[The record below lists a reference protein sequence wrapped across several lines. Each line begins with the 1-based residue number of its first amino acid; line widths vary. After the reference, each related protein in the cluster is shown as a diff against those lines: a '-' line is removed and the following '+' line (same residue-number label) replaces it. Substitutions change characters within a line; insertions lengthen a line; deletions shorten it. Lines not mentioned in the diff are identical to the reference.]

1 MEEIKLFAINLFEWL
16 VRCVRKRRFGTRGS
30 LFIDRGRRGPGAGLK
45 MPGQLKG
52 FTSPARVITV
62 ITR

>member
-30 LFIDRGRRGPGAGLK
+30 FFIDRGPGAGLK

-52 FTSPARVITV
+52 FTSPARVITA